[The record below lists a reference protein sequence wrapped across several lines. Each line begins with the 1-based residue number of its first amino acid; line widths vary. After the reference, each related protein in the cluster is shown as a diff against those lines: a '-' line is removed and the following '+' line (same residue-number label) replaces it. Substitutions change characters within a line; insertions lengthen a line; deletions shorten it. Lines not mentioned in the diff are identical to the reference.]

1 MSLDQYL
8 SVAILT
14 VQIIGF
20 LFIGI
25 MIRNKNGQ
33 STRSQTTNRPEQQHE
48 PKIRYRQAPPMP
60 DHPIVH
66 QKWRDEVK
74 RTIELQCLSIRNAV
88 SKQTVDIHQKEIEF
102 APREFLFDEDVLQEV
117 YDQEERELLKTF
129 LATYHKYLELHWLTK
144 EQRLKTVFSGRISNV
159 DSEAGRMVYRSKV
172 VVKEFD
178 RLLHELRKS

>member
-1 MSLDQYL
+1 MSLDHLL

-25 MIRNKNGQ
+25 MIRN
-33 STRSQTTNRPEQQHE
+33 RSGRSAGRQTPYKPEQQPE
-48 PKIRYRQAPPMP
+48 PKVHYRQAPPMP

-102 APREFLFDEDVLQEV
+102 APRQFLFDEDVLQEV
-117 YDQEERELLKTF
+117 YDQEERDLLKTF
-129 LATYHKYLELHWLTK
+129 LETYHKYLELHWLTK
-144 EQRLKTVFSGRISNV
+144 DQRLKTVFSGRISNV

-178 RLLHELRKS
+178 RLLNELRKS

>member
-1 MSLDQYL
+1 MSLDQFL
-8 SVAILT
+8 SVTILT
-14 VQIIGF
+14 VQVIGF
-20 LFIGI
+20 LVIGL
-25 MIRNKNGQ
+25 MIRRKKER
-33 STRSQTTNRPEQQHE
+33 TTAQTSKRPEQQQGPPLRFQE
-48 PKIRYRQAPPMP
+48 APPMP

-74 RTIELQCLSIRNAV
+74 RTIELQCLTIRNAV

-102 APREFLFDEDVLQEV
+102 APRRFLFDEDVLQEV
-117 YDQEERELLKTF
+117 YDQDERDLLKTF

-178 RLLHELRKS
+178 RLLSELRKS

>member
-1 MSLDQYL
+1 MSLDQFL
-8 SVAILT
+8 LVIILT
-14 VQIIGF
+14 VQIAGF
-20 LFIGI
+20 LFIGMLFI
-25 MIRNKNGQ
+25 NRTGKTSNQASSKPEKPNVTHSIYQQ
-33 STRSQTTNRPEQQHE
+33 S
-48 PKIRYRQAPPMP
+48 PPLP
-60 DHPIVH
+60 DHPVVH

-102 APREFLFDEDVLQEV
+102 APRHFLFDEDVLQEV
-117 YDQEERELLKTF
+117 YNEKELDLLKTF

-172 VVKEFD
+172 VVNEFD
-178 RLLHELRKS
+178 RLLAELRNH